1 MKVLFVC
8 TGNTCRSPM
17 AKVLYNLITRTE
29 DAESRGLYVNFS
41 SEASINAQKAVKAY
55 GADLENHISR
65 QITMEDIQKSELI
78 ITMTKAHK
86 EALIDAG
93 IENKVV
99 TLYEFALEEGDVSDP
114 FGGSEEI
121 YKKTC
126 EEIYRL
132 IKKGIDHLDL
142 AKTGDAEEIAKLEKA
157 IFPDEWSE
165 NAISREIEN
174 KRIIITKE
182 NQEIIGYCIYML
194 GGDQGEILRIAVKE
208 DARKKG
214 VGKKLLK
221 KAFKKMKNE
230 GVTEVFLEVRSRNS
244 AAISLYEKMGFEK
257 IDVRKNYYGDDDA
270 LIFKKAELER

>member
-17 AKVLYNLITRTE
+17 AKVLYNLITGTE
-29 DAESRGLYVNFS
+29 DADSRGLYVNFPTG
-41 SEASINAQKAVKAY
+41 ASPNAKKAVEEY
-55 GADLENHISR
+55 GADLESHITQ
-65 QITMEDIQKSELI
+65 QINMQDVRNSDVI

-86 EALIDAG
+86 EALIGAG
-93 IENKVV
+93 VKDKVV

-126 EEIYRL
+126 DEIYRL
-132 IKKGIDHLDL
+132 IKKGVDNSDL
-142 AKTGDAEEIAKLEKA
+142 AKTSDAEEIAQLEKD
-157 IFPDEWSE
+157 IFPDAWSE
-165 NAISREIEN
+165 NAILREAQN
-174 KRIIITKE
+174 GKIIVFKE
-182 NQEIIGYCIYML
+182 NNKIIGYCIFML
-194 GGDQGEILRIAVKE
+194 GGDQGEILRIAVRE

-214 VGKKLLK
+214 VGKMLLE
-221 KAFKKMKNE
+221 KAFGKMKDE
-230 GVTEVFLEVRSRNS
+230 GANEVFLEVRSKNS
-244 AAISLYEKMGFEK
+244 AAISLYKKMGFQK

>member
-17 AKVLYNLITRTE
+17 AKVLYNLITETS
-29 DAESRGLYVNFS
+29 DAESRGLYVNFP
-41 SEASINAQKAVKAY
+41 SEASFNAQKAVKAY

-65 QITMEDIQKSELI
+65 QITMDDAQKSDII

-86 EALIDAG
+86 EALIG
-93 IENKVV
+93 VGVENKVV
-99 TLYEFALEEGDVSDP
+99 TLHEFAHEDGDVSDP

-132 IKKGIDHLDL
+132 IKKGVDNLDL
-142 AKTGDAEEIAKLEKA
+142 AKTGDAEEITKLEKD
-157 IFPDEWSE
+157 IFPDAWSE
-165 NAISREIEN
+165 NAILREIEN
-174 KRIIITKE
+174 KRIIVIKE
-182 NQEIIGYCIYML
+182 KQKIIGYCIFML

-208 DARKKG
+208 DAREKG
-214 VGKKLLK
+214 VGKKLLE
-221 KAFKKMKNE
+221 KAFKKMKDE
-230 GVTEVFLEVRSRNS
+230 GITEVFLEVRSRNS

-257 IDVRKNYYGDDDA
+257 IDVRKKYYGDDDA